1 MLRPKSIIWLPLLVI
16 LSAFMAAAPALAQ
29 TADEPD
35 HKIVV
40 LAPQMRLYIE
50 SEFAPHL
57 KADLENR
64 WPQHEV
70 ELRILAPETASQ
82 PQALKEY
89 LAKLGQDKSLKALVL
104 AESPVGSVEAFRSLK
119 AQRPD
124 LVLVALDPY
133 EGVKSMSQAA
143 TLTLALNHQARGFL
157 YPVMAQRLGAKALV
171 FFGLP
176 EHGEIPELKRQLRVM
191 ETVCQD
197 LGLKLELD
205 FNGPAAADELQAYL
219 AAQISRYL
227 ELHGP
232 QTTFVS
238 SSSSYAEFLPALALR
253 LGGNV
258 LEPSQASLMS
268 GLPQA
273 LDLDAELSS
282 TFGHWDT
289 LLAQADEKFIALKSP
304 TQILVWA
311 APYPQTALLA
321 VVEMLISFF
330 DRTADLSDFNAL
342 EKLLEKY
349 SPTARW
355 QVAPVGADL
364 GENPISLA
372 ALLLQDSYRLGHG
385 FQGLVR
391 LKIPNRYYRLP

>member
-1 MLRPKSIIWLPLLVI
+1 MLRSKKLIWLPLVVI
-16 LSAFMAAAPALAQ
+16 LSGFMATSPALAQ
-29 TADEPD
+29 VTDALN

-40 LAPQMRLYIE
+40 LAPQMWLYTE

-89 LAKLGQDKSLKALVL
+89 LSNLGQDKSLKALVL

-119 AQRPD
+119 AQRPK

-133 EGVKSMSQAA
+133 EGVEPMSQVA
-143 TLTLALNHQARGFL
+143 TLTLALNHQARAFL
-157 YPVMAQRLGAKALV
+157 YPVMAQRLGAKSLV

-176 EHGEIPELKRQLRVM
+176 EHGKRPELKRQRRVM
-191 ETVCQD
+191 EAVCQD
-197 LGLKLELD
+197 LGLSLELD
-205 FNGPAAADELQAYL
+205 FNGPAAADEAQAYL
-219 AAQISRYL
+219 TKQMARYL

-258 LEPSQASLMS
+258 LEPSQGSLMS
-268 GLPQA
+268 GLSLA
-273 LDLDAELSS
+273 LGLEAELSS
-282 TFGHWDT
+282 NFGHWDT
-289 LLAQADEKFIALKSP
+289 VLAQVDEKFIALKSP
-304 TQILVWA
+304 TQISVWA

-321 VVEMLISFF
+321 VVEILISFF
-330 DRTADLSDFNAL
+330 DQTADLSDFKAL
-342 EKLLEKY
+342 ERLLEKY

-355 QVAPVGADL
+355 QVTPVGTDL
-364 GENPISLA
+364 GESAISLA
-372 ALLLQDSYRLGHG
+372 ALLLQDSYWLGHG
-385 FQGLVR
+385 FQGLTR